1 MKNINIFPIL
11 SQYDSA
17 KSGGELDIPNV
28 SFVNEDNGVRYLLKN
43 VLTHNGYEYV
53 DLGLPSGNL
62 WATCNIGATSPEQT
76 GLYFACGET
85 TGYTIDQV
93 NNNER
98 IFDEYTWSPN
108 IQEEITSNLTLE
120 QDAAHV
126 NMGEGW
132 TIPSDEDYNE
142 LLKNTT
148 CTYTTNYN
156 NTGISG
162 YIYTSN
168 NNSNSIF
175 FPIGGYVDGSRYTDE
190 FGNYINTI
198 SNSNEALCST
208 SKVDGAYFFIF
219 NAYVDDNIDNSIQ
232 YMYRYD
238 GYNIR
243 GIYKN

>member
-1 MKNINIFPIL
+1 MKNIKIF
-11 SQYDSA
+11 SSVAEYENA
-17 KSGGELDIPNV
+17 KSEGLLITPNI
-28 SFVNEDNGVRYLLKN
+28 SFINEDNGVRYLLKN

-98 IFDEYTWSPN
+98 IFDEYNWLYSYK
-108 IQEEITSNLTLE
+108 EITSNLTLE

-132 TIPSDEDYNE
+132 TTPSEDDYYE
-142 LLKNTT
+142 LLENTT

-162 YIYTSN
+162 FIYTSN

-175 FPIGGYVDGSRYTDE
+175 FPIGGYVDGSQYTDE
-190 FGNYINTI
+190 LGNYINTI

-208 SKVDGAYFFIF
+208 SSVNGAYFFIF

-232 YMYRYD
+232 YMYRTN